1 MNLTF
6 SRPGRAQPLLVAVGE
21 CMIELRNT
29 GSASMTRAYGGD
41 TLNTAVYL
49 ARLGQSPSQTPTHYQ
64 VGYATAIGSEDP
76 YSDEMLA
83 AWTAE
88 YLDTRFV
95 NRPPNR
101 LPGLYTITVDEQ
113 GERQFHYWRQ
123 NSPARDY
130 FNEGPSLLEQGLA
143 EVDVLYLSGISLA
156 ILPPEGRQ
164 RLFKAM
170 AALRAQGGKVVF
182 DNNYR
187 PRLWASVQE
196 AQAAYA
202 QAYACADVALITLN
216 DEQAVWAE
224 DGEGASEAQ
233 ILARVQAL
241 SNAGCAEVVVKRGA
255 EPTLLFLNGQAPLAI
270 PTQRVPKVVDT
281 TAAGDSFAAGY
292 VSARLKEKAPHEA
305 VLSGNLLA
313 SVVIQH
319 PGAIIPLTAMPS
331 GL

>member
-88 YLDTRFV
+88 HLDTRFV

-224 DGEGASEAQ
+224 DGEGAS
-233 ILARVQAL
+233 
-241 SNAGCAEVVVKRGA
+241 GA
-255 EPTLLFLNGQAPLAI
+255 
-270 PTQRVPKVVDT
+270 
-281 TAAGDSFAAGY
+281 
-292 VSARLKEKAPHEA
+292 
-305 VLSGNLLA
+305 
-313 SVVIQH
+313 
-319 PGAIIPLTAMPS
+319 
-331 GL
+331 